1 MTLTEIKFRLITIAE
16 KRKRPCAYNHGLKTA
31 ETRAAACLYIKLRR
45 AGLLEHLK
53 AQQETPAPT
62 ARKKISERANPSDVN
77 QLVNWMTSKYG
88 RQAAL
93 ARQLGVSACVVEKV
107 KNTGTC
113 TQETLS
119 RLKTAQQNIIKLEK
133 KNENKRK
140 RA

>member
-1 MTLTEIKFRLITIAE
+1 MNYKEMMALR
-16 KRKRPCAYNHGLKTA
+16 CAYNHGLKTT
-31 ETRAAACLYIKLRR
+31 ETRAAACLYVKLRR
-45 AGLLEHLK
+45 AGLLEQLK

-140 RA
+140 RV